1 MKNDCVLYAVA
12 DNTQS
17 FCKVGISILF
27 LKVLNAGKS
36 VVAGVLYPKLKKPK
50 YTLSLTTVN

>member
-1 MKNDCVLYAVA
+1 MCAVA